1 MSASAIAYS
10 STEHVYYEWNI
21 LTVQYNLQDL
31 GVVTVACTD
40 KDQMTQSIVARMN
53 RNTYSSGKAC
63 QQRE

>member
-1 MSASAIAYS
+1 MSDLAVAYS
-10 STEHVYYEWNI
+10 STEHFYYEWNF

-31 GVVTVACTD
+31 EVVTVACTD
-40 KDQMTQSIVARMN
+40 KDQMTQSIVANMN